1 MATILKIKR
10 STASGTTAPGS
21 LSAGELAVT
30 YGGGNS
36 GNLGERLMVGNS
48 DGSAVLV
55 IGGKYFADLND
66 HTLGTLTA
74 SSAVLVDSNSAISTM
89 KIGNS
94 TTVGGS
100 VEFQEG
106 TNNGSNSVSLKAPNS
121 VASDLVL
128 TLPGTD
134 GSAGQPIVTDGSGGL
149 SFGTITTALNI
160 AADSGSADGVST
172 EETITFEG
180 GTGIDTTVTNN
191 KISTAIDS
199 TVVTKTGTHTLTN
212 KTLASPVFTTQFSIG
227 SAIITEAELETI
239 DGITPGTAGA
249 NKALVLDASRDLGT
263 VRDLTSDGTIT
274 AAGFTIG
281 SATIVEVDLEQ
292 IEDIT
297 AGTALASKAL
307 VVDANKD
314 IGTLRNITSNGSF
327 SAASGT
333 FTGNIVIGNG
343 AYIGSTNDTDAIQI
357 ESDGDIVLSQD
368 LAVTGSHTVTG
379 ATILNGAVTLG
390 DASADAVAINGTAT
404 FTPSADFDGGFT
416 VAASQTIDMGGN
428 QIVNVADPTAAQAA
442 ATKAYVDAVKT
453 GLNVK
458 DAVKLASTTA
468 LAASTYANGSSGVG
482 ATLTANAN
490 GALSLD
496 SVAVSTSDRVLIKNQ
511 ADASQNG
518 IYTVTNTGGAGA
530 AFVLTR
536 ATDADTSAEMPGGSF
551 AFVEQGSA
559 LADNGFVFTHN
570 GSPTIGTTDLTVAQ
584 FSGAGQID
592 AGAGLTK
599 SGNTLAVQVDDSSIE
614 ISSDTLQ
621 VKATGIT
628 NAMLAGSIDLTAK
641 VTGILPVANG
651 GTGASSLTANRMLI
665 SNGTSAITVLAAG
678 TAGQVMTSNGG
689 SAPAFGDIDGG
700 TY

>member
-1 MATILKIKR
+1 MLLLVSII
-10 STASGTTAPGS
+10 P
-21 LSAGELAVT
+21 LSAGSTGKIRGRIIDTESKQPLVGVNI
-30 YGGGNS
+30 YLS
-36 GNLGERLMVGNS
+36 GT
-48 DGSAVLV
+48 A
-55 IGGKYFADLND
+55 IG
-66 HTLGTLTA
+66 TA
-74 SSAVLVDSNSAISTM
+74 SNGEGSYLIINIPAATYTVVVSYVGYKTIKMNDVVINADRTTTLDFDMNVAAVEGEEVIVEAKRPVIVKDQTATT
-89 KIGNS
+89 
-94 TTVGGS
+94 TTV
-100 VEFQEG
+100 E
-106 TNNGSNSVSLKAPNS
+106 
-121 VASDLVL
+121 
-128 TLPGTD
+128 
-134 GSAGQPIVTDGSGGL
+134 
-149 SFGTITTALNI
+149 
-160 AADSGSADGVST
+160 
-172 EETITFEG
+172 
-180 GTGIDTTVTNN
+180 
-191 KISTAIDS
+191 
-199 TVVTKTGTHTLTN
+199 
-212 KTLASPVFTTQFSIG
+212 
-227 SAIITEAELETI
+227 
-239 DGITPGTAGA
+239 
-249 NKALVLDASRDLGT
+249 
-263 VRDLTSDGTIT
+263 
-274 AAGFTIG
+274 
-281 SATIVEVDLEQ
+281 SATINNMPVNNITDVLSTMAGVLEQ
-292 IEDIT
+292 HGGNYIVGGGYHFRGGRAGEITYLVDGFVVEDALYGDMGLDISRNAISEISMIT
-297 AGTALASKAL
+297 GAFNAEYGEA
-307 VVDANKD
+307 
-314 IGTLRNITSNGSF
+314 TSGVI
-327 SAASGT
+327 
-333 FTGNIVIGNG
+333 NIVTKEGKSDYSWNLRGVSDLLLNPSYHNQGLSRMEATFSGPLLPSRPNLATIFFNG
-343 AYIGSTNDTDAIQI
+343 DILDTRTSMWKNKLPWDILKQDVDGDGVYD

>member
-30 YGGGNS
+30 YGGGTS
-36 GNLGERLMVGNS
+36 GNLGERLMIGNS

-55 IGGKYFADLND
+55 IGGKYFADLCD

-74 SSAVLVDSNSAISTM
+74 SSAVLVDSNSAIDTM

-94 TTVGGS
+94 TTTGGS
-100 VEFQEG
+100 LELQEG
-106 TNNGSNSVSLKAPNS
+106 TNNGSNSISLKAPNS
-121 VASDLVL
+121 IASDLVF

-134 GSAGQPIVTDGSGGL
+134 GSAGQPLVTDGSGAL
-149 SFGTITTALNI
+149 TFGTITTAINI
-160 AADSGSADGVST
+160 AADSGSTDGVST

-191 KISTAIDS
+191 KISYAIDS
-199 TVVTKTGTHTLTN
+199 TVATLTGSQTLSN
-212 KTLASPVFTTQFSIG
+212 KTLASPIFTTQFSIG
-227 SAIITEAELETI
+227 SAVISEAELETI
-239 DGITPGTAGA
+239 DGITAGTAA
-249 NKALVLDASRDLGT
+249 ASKAVVLDANRDIGT
-263 VRDLTSDGTIT
+263 VRNLTSDGTVT

-281 SATIVEVDLEQ
+281 SATMVETDLEQ
-292 IEDIT
+292 VEDIT
-297 AGTALASKAL
+297 AGTAAASKAL

-343 AYIGSTNDTDAIQI
+343 AYIGSTSDTDAIQI
-357 ESDGDIVLSQD
+357 EADGDVVLSQA
-368 LAVTGSHTVTG
+368 LAVSGSHTVTG
-379 ATILNGAVTLG
+379 TTTMNGAVNIG
-390 DASADAVAINGTAT
+390 NASADAVAIAGTAT

-416 VAASQTIDMGGN
+416 VASSQTIDMGGN
-428 QIVNVADPTAAQAA
+428 QVTNVADPTQAQNA

-458 DAVKLASTTA
+458 DSVKLGTTAA

-490 GALSLD
+490 GALSID
-496 SVAVSTSDRVLIKNQ
+496 SVAVSTSDRVLIKDQ
-511 ADASQNG
+511 ADAAQNG

-536 ATDADTSAEMPGGSF
+536 ATDADTGAEMPGGTF
-551 AFVEQGSA
+551 TFITQGTNN
-559 LADNGFVFTHN
+559 ADNGFVFTHN
-570 GSPTIGTTDLTVAQ
+570 GTPTMGTTDLTVAQ
-584 FSGAGQID
+584 FSGAGNID
-592 AGAGLTK
+592 AGDGLTK

-614 ISSDTLQ
+614 INSDTLR
-621 VKATGIT
+621 VKASGIT

-641 VTGILPVANG
+641 VTGTLPVANG
-651 GTGASSLTANRMLI
+651 GTGAASLTANRLLL
-665 SNGTSAITVLAAG
+665 SNGTSAISVLAAG
-678 TAGQVMTSNGG
+678 TAGQVMTSNGA